1 MWFTDLDSAHQ
12 VDVEPLIEHLV
23 NKSREE
29 EERQNAGMKGELEAA
44 LTLKQETEAKLAHA
58 QAEIARLQVR
68 IIIISLVSVP
78 K

>member
-1 MWFTDLDSAHQ
+1 M
-12 VDVEPLIEHLV
+12 DVEPLIEHLV

-68 IIIISLVSVP
+68 IDIVRVGSVP